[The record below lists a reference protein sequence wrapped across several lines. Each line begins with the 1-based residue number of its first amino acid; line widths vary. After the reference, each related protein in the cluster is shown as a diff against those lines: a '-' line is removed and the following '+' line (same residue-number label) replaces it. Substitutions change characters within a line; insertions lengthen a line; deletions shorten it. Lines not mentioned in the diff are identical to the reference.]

1 MTKRFLLTI
10 FLLLGASGAAQAKQC
25 SALPDLTRGSWSW
38 EWVDSRICWYL
49 GAAVPKESLRWEAP
63 EQTAALPP
71 SGEPSRKTS
80 GQPAQKTKAAAEP
93 AQKEKVAAD
102 TTQNI
107 QCRAEPEGS
116 GRWTWRT
123 VEGRKCWFVRAR
135 DTPRAS
141 LHWPREQKRES
152 PGDIANATAAPAADH
167 ASIRVRTV
175 EIAASDSAATEH
187 PEDAEIDS
195 PDVAA
200 EPFVLADAHPW
211 QLVNLEAGGDLEFLA
226 VGEPVSTPLSINL
239 DVGNEF
245 LTRVPVTHWPVLA
258 QISAR

>member
-38 EWVDSRICWYL
+38 EWVDARICWYL

-63 EQTAALPP
+63 EQTAALPNA
-71 SGEPSRKTS
+71 GTAR
-80 GQPAQKTKAAAEP
+80 QPAQKTKAAAEP
-93 AQKEKVAAD
+93 AQKEKVAGDAA
-102 TTQNI
+102 QNV
-107 QCRAEPEGS
+107 QCRTEPEGS

-123 VEGRKCWFVRAR
+123 VEGRKCWFVGAR
-135 DTPRAS
+135 DTPRES

-152 PGDIANATAAPAADH
+152 PDDVANATAAPAADH
-167 ASIRVRTV
+167 APIRVRTV

-195 PDVAA
+195 LDVAA
-200 EPFVLADAHPW
+200 EPSGLADAHPW

-226 VGEPVSTPLSINL
+226 VGEPVSAPLSINL